1 MPWHGRS
8 CSFPCE
14 GSQPS
19 TPYTVCPIAPR
30 TGRQLYPQLT
40 HRLHCAAHCTRARVR
55 RPLAQLAARCM
66 QAAASLVLRGRYAAH
81 ARRRDASTPRRAKT
95 LVVSCSGDVDRP
107 TTPDARPPWPPT
119 FPRPDQ
125 RTAPGHQRARRDS
138 RKPNGRRRRRYG
150 GGARIL
156 DASRRN
162 GPAPGGRGRGR
173 AAGQQPR

>member
-19 TPYTVCPIAPR
+19 TPYTVFPIAPR

-119 FPRPDQ
+119 FPRPENPTKPTNARVATRAN
-125 RTAPGHQRARRDS
+125 RTVGD
-138 RKPNGRRRRRYG
+138 
-150 GGARIL
+150 
-156 DASRRN
+156 
-162 GPAPGGRGRGR
+162 GRGDRAVTAGR
-173 AAGQQPR
+173 ADPGR